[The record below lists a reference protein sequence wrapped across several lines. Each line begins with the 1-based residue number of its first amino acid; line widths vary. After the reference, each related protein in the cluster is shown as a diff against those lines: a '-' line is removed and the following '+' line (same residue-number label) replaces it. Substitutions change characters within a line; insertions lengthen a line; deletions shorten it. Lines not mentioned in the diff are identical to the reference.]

1 MDERQE
7 TISLSVVVPLY
18 DEGANVVRFY
28 DRLKPV
34 LDKIGRSHE
43 ILMIDDGSKDDTFA
57 RLKELCGRDPHLRAI
72 RFRRNFGQTAAMAAG
87 IDHARG
93 DVIVTMDG
101 DLQNDPRDIPMLLE
115 GIDQGYDV
123 VSGWRADRKESF
135 LLRRLPSMV
144 ANRLI
149 SAVCGC
155 RLHDYGCT
163 LKAYRRELI
172 TAIGLYGDSHRFIPA
187 LATGMGAAV
196 AEVKVRHYPRTRG
209 QSKYGLNRTFR
220 VILDLLTVK
229 FFLSFATRPMRI
241 FGSLGFLASFVG
253 SVLLLH
259 LSYVKL
265 VLRHGIGGRPLLIVA
280 MLLLLGGL
288 QFITM
293 GLLGEMLTRTHH
305 EVANKTIY
313 KVKETLN

>member
-101 DLQNDPRDIPMLLE
+101 DLQNDPRDIPTLLE

>member
-172 TAIGLYGDSHRFIPA
+172 TAIGLYGDSHRFTPA
-187 LATGMGAAV
+187 LATGRGAAV

-313 KVKETLN
+313 KVEETLN